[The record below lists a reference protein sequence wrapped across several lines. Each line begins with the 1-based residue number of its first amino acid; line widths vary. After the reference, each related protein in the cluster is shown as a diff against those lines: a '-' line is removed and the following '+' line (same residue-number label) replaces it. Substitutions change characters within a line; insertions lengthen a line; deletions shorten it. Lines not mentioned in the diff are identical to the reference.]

1 MRLGDEEKQGKF
13 NIPPPL
19 LFSFSWVLI
28 DDTDRSP
35 TGERRT
41 QERRN
46 QQPKRAAGWIP
57 RSEEG

>member
-35 TGERRT
+35 TDERRT